1 MANKSAKD
9 IAFDKERTKYR
20 KQIRELEEKVKST
33 EQNSQAR
40 ISELIEQIDTL
51 EQKILEQNEWIERLF
66 EYTETSKEEVINAIN
81 AEKSKKSAYDAI
93 NHMADVMGC
102 VVDKFCM

>member
-9 IAFDKERTKYR
+9 IAFDKERDKYK
-20 KQIRELEEKVKST
+20 KQIKELEEKVKST

-40 ISELIEQIDTL
+40 ISELIEQIDAL
-51 EQKILEQNEWIERLF
+51 EQKILEQNEWIERLL

-93 NHMADVMGC
+93 SNMADVMGC

>member
-1 MANKSAKD
+1 MASKSAKD
-9 IAFDKERTKYR
+9 VAFDKEREKYR

-33 EQNSQAR
+33 ELNSQKR
-40 ISELIEQIDTL
+40 ISELIEQTDAL
-51 EQKILEQNEWIERLF
+51 EQKILEQNDWIERLL
-66 EYTETSKEEVINAIN
+66 EYTEVPKEEVLAAIN

-102 VVDKFCM
+102 VVDKFCV